1 MPRHRLDY
9 VNRAALKDKEQYM
22 ASQNMATPNST
33 VATPGQTPVEPSS
46 AKLDDTRCP
55 PMSHQNSG
63 SHGHEMYPQQF
74 VRLIGCHDASLE
86 ALRKRESEKL
96 H

>member
-1 MPRHRLDY
+1 
-9 VNRAALKDKEQYM
+9 M

-33 VATPGQTPVEPSS
+33 VANPAQAPAEPSS
-46 AKLDDTRCP
+46 AKLDDARCP

-63 SHGHEMYPQQF
+63 NHGHEMYPQQF
-74 VRLIGCHDASLE
+74 VRLIGCHDAALE

>member
-1 MPRHRLDY
+1 MASQNLASR
-9 VNRAALKDKEQYM
+9 NM
-22 ASQNMATPNST
+22 ASQNMATPNIT
-33 VATPGQTPVEPSS
+33 VASPGQAPVEPSP
-46 AKLDDTRCP
+46 AKLGDARCP

-86 ALRKRESEKL
+86 ALRKRESEKV